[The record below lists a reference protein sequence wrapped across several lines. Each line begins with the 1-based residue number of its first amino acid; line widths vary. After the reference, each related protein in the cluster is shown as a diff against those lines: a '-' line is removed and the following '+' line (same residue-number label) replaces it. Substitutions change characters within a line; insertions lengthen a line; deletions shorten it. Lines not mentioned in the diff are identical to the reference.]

1 MFLNRSLIDETE
13 RDGGTAGNNSAQ
25 ESQNEQSEDNLS
37 QVGSIQ
43 SCDSSELEEDYE
55 HESRNKR

>member
-1 MFLNRSLIDETE
+1 MIDETE
-13 RDGGTAGNNSAQ
+13 RDGGTAGNTSAQ

-43 SCDSSELEEDYE
+43 TDDSSELEGEYE
-55 HESRNKR
+55 QENKAKR